1 MFHLSHGR
9 GTKHSQPGRLS
20 ICTNVL
26 LSGLS
31 ACLSHCPVVPLYLSL
46 SLSDCLDGGTC
57 ATFYECRR
65 HMNNCYSSQ
74 FECRCDAAHP
84 APPPPLS
91 SLFPPPPC
99 SVCLPA
105 RPGLSTSPSEI
116 SVVVDVA
123 SLSLIV
129 CLPACVCLRVCVC
142 ECVCVLISL
151 SL

>member
-9 GTKHSQPGRLS
+9 ETKYSQPGRLS
-20 ICTNVL
+20 ICPNVL

-46 SLSDCLDGGTC
+46 SLSNCLDGGTC

-74 FECRCDAAHP
+74 FECRCDAA
-84 APPPPLS
+84 PPLPPLPPLS
-91 SLFPPPPC
+91 SPPPC

-129 CLPACVCLRVCVC
+129 CLPACVCVC

>member
-1 MFHLSHGR
+1 MCFICHMDEERNTASQVDSLSAR
-9 GTKHSQPGRLS
+9 MSCCLVCLPVCPT
-20 ICTNVL
+20 VL
-26 LSGLS
+26 LY
-31 ACLSHCPVVPLYLSL
+31 HCTSL
-46 SLSDCLDGGTC
+46 SLSDFLDGGTC

-84 APPPPLS
+84 APPLLSLLS
-91 SLFPPPPC
+91 SPPPC

-129 CLPACVCLRVCVC
+129 CLPACVCLRVC

>member
-1 MFHLSHGR
+1 MCFICHMDEERNTASQVDSLSARMSCQSG
-9 GTKHSQPGRLS
+9 LS
-20 ICTNVL
+20 ICPTVL
-26 LSGLS
+26 LY
-31 ACLSHCPVVPLYLSL
+31 HCTSL

-74 FECRCDAAHP
+74 FECRCDAA
-84 APPPPLS
+84 PPLPPLPPLS
-91 SLFPPPPC
+91 SPPPC

-129 CLPACVCLRVCVC
+129 CLSACVCLRVC
-142 ECVCVLISL
+142 ECVCVSVFVC
-151 SL
+151 